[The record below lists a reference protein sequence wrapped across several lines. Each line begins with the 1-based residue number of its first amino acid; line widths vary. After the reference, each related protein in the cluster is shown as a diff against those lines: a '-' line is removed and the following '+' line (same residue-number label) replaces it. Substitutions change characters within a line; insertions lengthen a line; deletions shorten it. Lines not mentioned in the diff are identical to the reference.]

1 MSPCTRVSA
10 NKPHLIGDALDQGLN
25 PHIVH
30 LSGPQDRNL
39 VDDMDG
45 FRHHQLGDALVLGIV
60 QQIVTIRVRLVAHQD
75 ELLTFARAWDADDG
89 MHMAGPNGI
98 GVTLHGA

>member
-1 MSPCTRVSA
+1 MQAPGA
-10 NKPHLIGDALDQGLN
+10 GLLRELHN
-25 PHIVH
+25 FDVVH
-30 LSGPQDRNL
+30 LPRAEHRNL
-39 VDDMDG
+39 FNGVDCL
-45 FRHHQLGDALVLGIV
+45 RNHYLSDALVLGIV